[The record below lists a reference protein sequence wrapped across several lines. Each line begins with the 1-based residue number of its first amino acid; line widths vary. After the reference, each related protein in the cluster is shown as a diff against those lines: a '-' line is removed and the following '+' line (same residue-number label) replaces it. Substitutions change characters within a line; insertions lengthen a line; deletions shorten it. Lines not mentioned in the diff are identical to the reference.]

1 MNAQEHLAQADGDQ
15 LRLMVESVRD
25 YAILLLNP
33 TGTITTWNAG
43 AERIKGYKPEEIIG
57 QNFAIFHTV
66 EDRLQ
71 GKPVQELETASVV
84 GRFEEEGWRVTKD
97 GSRYW
102 ASVVVTAIRTHTG
115 TLTGF
120 GKVIRDLTE
129 KKRVEDELRASRD
142 ELERRVRER
151 TAVLLK
157 LNESLKASEERF
169 RLMIEGVKDYAIYML
184 DTEGRVTSWNEGARR
199 IYGYSA
205 QEIIGS
211 PRSQFFAPEDIAS
224 GLESWELKE
233 AAATGRFSEDAWRV
247 RKDRSRF
254 WANGTMTALRDNSGD
269 LTGFVNVVRDM
280 TERKHLEGEL
290 RRNMDALQLR
300 DRAIRAVSLGILIAD
315 ANAPGMPIVYASP
328 GFERLTGYSTVETV
342 GRNCK
347 FLQGPKTD
355 AQTVKEIRSRVHAGQ
370 GCEAEILNY
379 RKDGSI
385 FWNALSITPVHD
397 ERGHLT
403 HFVGVQTDIT
413 ERKDLEEQVLQLQK
427 LHNG

>member
-1 MNAQEHLAQADGDQ
+1 MNAQEHIAQDDGDQ
-15 LRLMVESVRD
+15 LRIMVESVRD
-25 YAILLLNP
+25 YAIFLLSP

-43 AERIKGYKPEEIIG
+43 AERIKGYKAEEIIG
-57 QNFAIFHTV
+57 QNFSVFYIP
-66 EDRLQ
+66 EDCQ
-71 GKPVQELETASVV
+71 EGKPAKALETATRL
-84 GRFEEEGWRVTKD
+84 GHHEEDGWRVAKD
-97 GSRYW
+97 GSKFW
-102 ASVVVTAIRTHTG
+102 ASVVITAIRDQTG
-115 TLTGF
+115 ALTGF
-120 GKVIRDLTE
+120 GKVVRDLTE
-129 KKRVEDELRASRD
+129 MKRVEDELRASRD

-184 DTEGRVTSWNEGARR
+184 DTEGRVTSWNEGARH

-205 QEIIGS
+205 QDIIGS

-224 GLESWELKE
+224 GLQTRELKE
-233 AAATGRFSEDAWRV
+233 AAATGRFSEEAWRV

-254 WANGTMTALRDNSGD
+254 WANGTLSALRNNSGD
-269 LTGFVNVVRDM
+269 LTGFVNVVRDL
-280 TERKHLEGEL
+280 TERKQIEGEL
-290 RRNMDALQLR
+290 RRNIDALQLR

-342 GRNCK
+342 GRNCR

-355 AQTVKEIRSRVHAGQ
+355 AQTAREIRSRVHAGQ
-370 GCEAEILNY
+370 GCEVEILNY
-379 RKDGSI
+379 RKDGSS

-427 LHNG
+427 MHNG